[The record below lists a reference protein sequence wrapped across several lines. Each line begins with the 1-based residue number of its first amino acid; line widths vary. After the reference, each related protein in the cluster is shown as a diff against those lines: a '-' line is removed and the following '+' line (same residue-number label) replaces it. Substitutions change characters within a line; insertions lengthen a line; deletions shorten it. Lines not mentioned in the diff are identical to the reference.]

1 MAELQNKQQNPL
13 QQFFRQ
19 PKVYFKLPSG
29 GRFWPPGSLD
39 VSESGEYAVY
49 AMTAKD
55 ELMFK
60 TPDALLSGQS
70 TVEVL
75 KSCIPAFLNPW
86 ELPTI
91 DLDAALMAIRI
102 ATYGEHMPVT
112 STCPNCG
119 TENEYDINL
128 ANWLGKISG
137 FHYVETVDCD
147 PLTIHVRPYTY
158 RELTK
163 TSMKTFEE
171 QRIIN
176 IINDDKVPD
185 QEKVDAFGKS
195 FVKITEMTVDII
207 ATCISK
213 IDSPNGSTDD
223 KKFILE
229 FIHNAP
235 KEQFEKI
242 QLHITNMKEGLELKP
257 QDVSCQECSTEFIMP
272 ITMDQTNFFAVR
284 S

>member
-13 QQFFRQ
+13 SQFFRQ

-29 GRFWPPGSLD
+29 GKFWRQGTLD
-39 VSESGEYAVY
+39 VSESNEYAVY

-75 KSCIPAFLNPW
+75 KSCIPAFLDPW
-86 ELPTI
+86 EMPTI

-102 ATYGEHMPVT
+102 ATYGENMGVT
-112 STCPNCG
+112 SSCPNCN
-119 TENEYDINL
+119 TENDYDINL
-128 ANWLGKISG
+128 ANWLGKIGTFEYIS
-137 FHYVETVDCD
+137 TVDCE

-163 TSMKTFEE
+163 TSMRTFEE
-171 QRIIN
+171 QRIIQVL
-176 IINDDKVPD
+176 NDDKIPD

-207 ATCISK
+207 ATCISR

-223 KKFILE
+223 RKFILE
-229 FIHNAP
+229 FINNAP
-235 KEQFEKI
+235 KEQFEII
-242 QLHITNMKEGLELKP
+242 QKHITNMKEGLELRP
-257 QDVSCQECSTEFIMP
+257 QDVSCHECGTEFIMP
-272 ITMDQTNFFAVR
+272 VTLDQSNFFAVR

>member
-13 QQFFRQ
+13 SQFFRQ
-19 PKVYFKLPSG
+19 PKVYFKLPSAG
-29 GRFWPPGSLD
+29 KFWRQGTLD
-39 VSESGEYAVY
+39 VSESNEYAVY

-75 KSCIPAFLNPW
+75 KSCIPAFLDPW
-86 ELPTI
+86 EMPTI

-102 ATYGEHMPVT
+102 ATYGENMGVT
-112 STCPNCG
+112 SACPECN
-119 TENEYDINL
+119 TENDYDINL
-128 ANWLGKISG
+128 SNWLGKIGTFEYIS
-137 FHYVETVDCD
+137 TVDCE

-163 TSMKTFEE
+163 TSMRTFEE
-171 QRIIN
+171 QRIIQVL
-176 IINDDKVPD
+176 NDDKIPD

-207 ATCISK
+207 ATCISS

-223 KKFILE
+223 RKFILE
-229 FIHNAP
+229 FINNAP
-235 KEQFEKI
+235 KEQFEII
-242 QLHITNMKEGLELKP
+242 QKHITNMKEGLELRP
-257 QDVSCQECSTEFIMP
+257 QDVSCHECGAEFIMP
-272 ITMDQTNFFAVR
+272 VTLDQSNFFAVR